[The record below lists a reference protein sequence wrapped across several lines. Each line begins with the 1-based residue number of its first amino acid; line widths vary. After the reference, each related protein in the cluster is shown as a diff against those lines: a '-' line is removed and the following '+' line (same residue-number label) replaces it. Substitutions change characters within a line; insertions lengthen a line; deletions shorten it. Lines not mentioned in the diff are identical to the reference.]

1 MLAHNN
7 CNTVLYIRNQNH
19 KSLVYEQLYDDAV
32 FVVLYGNLRDILPFA
47 LQVFYNC
54 QYLLFDWIMF

>member
-1 MLAHNN
+1 
-7 CNTVLYIRNQNH
+7 
-19 KSLVYEQLYDDAV
+19 VYKQLYDDAV